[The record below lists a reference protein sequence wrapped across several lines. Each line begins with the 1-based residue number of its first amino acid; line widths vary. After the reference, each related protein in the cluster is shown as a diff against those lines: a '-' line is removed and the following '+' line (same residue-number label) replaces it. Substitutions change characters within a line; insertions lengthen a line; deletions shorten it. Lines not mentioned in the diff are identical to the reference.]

1 MATHRVPRHADFR
14 KLAVFGG
21 QIDGAVELDDLP
33 RIRAESMDP
42 GSGAQATVQLRF
54 RVDDEGYKVIEGRV
68 QANLS
73 LQCQRCLG
81 PMTLPVDA
89 EVRLAVVW
97 GEEEIPSLPQR
108 FEGIVVGEG
117 LGDLHELVE
126 EELLLAI
133 PLAPRHPEGE
143 CVLRQTVDSDDVA
156 DDDERENPFAVL
168 AKIKG
173 SSS

>member
-1 MATHRVPRHADFR
+1 MPA
-14 KLAVFGG
+14 
-21 QIDGAVELDDLP
+21 LP
-33 RIRAESMDP
+33 RSDDFAGGRRSAP
-42 GSGAQATVQLRF
+42 GDGLGRRGNPVAAAALRRDSG
-54 RVDDEGYKVIEGRV
+54 
-68 QANLS
+68 
-73 LQCQRCLG
+73 
-81 PMTLPVDA
+81 
-89 EVRLAVVW
+89 
-97 GEEEIPSLPQR
+97 
-108 FEGIVVGEG
+108 GEG